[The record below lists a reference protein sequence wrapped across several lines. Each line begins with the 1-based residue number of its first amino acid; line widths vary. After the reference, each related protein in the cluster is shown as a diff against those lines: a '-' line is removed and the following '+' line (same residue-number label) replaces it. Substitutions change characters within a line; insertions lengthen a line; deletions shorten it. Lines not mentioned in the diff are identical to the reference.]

1 MNKEEVLRILAEKM
15 TSGEISREE
24 VLALS
29 GQSSTLTEKGR
40 ASHFSLTKIFYVL
53 GAIVALLGIVFFVWQ
68 IWTDLGAG
76 GRVIITLGLGVVL
89 AATGSVL
96 LKTKAESKL
105 GEVFHTLA
113 GLLIPGGAI
122 VTLNEI
128 IGLENLDSLWPV
140 AIVFGVIF
148 LFYLL
153 LNAYHRREI
162 LTFFTIANGT
172 AFIYLLVGS
181 IIDNPAYERFYED
194 IYAYLTM
201 AIGLSYLLL
210 AQSFRN
216 GWNRNLADLF
226 NFIGAVGFFA
236 AAFTRV
242 DNSGLW
248 QAFFFLLAIGGL
260 ALAVQLKSRGVLAA
274 SVLFLIVHFIY
285 ITREYFADSV
295 SWPILLIVLGFIFI
309 GLGYL
314 SIMLNRKYIQS

>member
-1 MNKEEVLRILAEKM
+1 MNKEEVLRVLAEKM

-29 GQSSTLTEKGR
+29 GQGATLTEKSR
-40 ASHFSLTKIFYVL
+40 TPHFSLTKMFYVL
-53 GAIVALLGIVFFVWQ
+53 GGLVVLLGIVFFVWQ
-68 IWTDLGAG
+68 IWTDLGSG
-76 GRVIITLGLGVVL
+76 GRIIVTLGLGLVL
-89 AATGSVL
+89 AAIGSVL

-113 GLLIPGGAI
+113 GLLIPGGAL

-128 IGLENLDSLWPV
+128 PVEIDSLWPV
-140 AIVFGVIF
+140 TAVFGVIF

-181 IIDNPAYERFYED
+181 MIDNSTYEKFYED

-201 AIGLSYLLL
+201 AVGLSYLLL
-210 AQSFRN
+210 AHSFRR
-216 GWNRNLADLF
+216 GWNQHLAGLF
-226 NFIGAVGFFA
+226 NFVGAVGFFA

-242 DNSGLW
+242 DNSGWW
-248 QAFFFLLAIGGL
+248 QGLFFILAIGGL
-260 ALAVQLKSRGVLAA
+260 ALAVYLKSRGILAA
-274 SVLFLIVHFIY
+274 SVLFLIIHFIY

-295 SWPILLIVLGFIFI
+295 GWPILLVILGFIFI

-314 SIMLNRKYIQS
+314 SITLNRKYLQS